1 MVLAP
6 FVEETRNVLLL
17 SEVES
22 CWVDRAVFICP
33 RFFSSQLEAEAVNK
47 YRAKEEQLIG
57 SHVTVTKV
65 IVAAHGKLVNLVT
78 RS

>member
-6 FVEETRNVLLL
+6 FETRNVLLL

-22 CWVDRAVFICP
+22 
-33 RFFSSQLEAEAVNK
+33 SSSSALDSSPPSYIEAEAVN
-47 YRAKEEQLIG
+47 RTREEQLIG

-65 IVAAHGKLVNLVT
+65 IVAAHGNLVNLVT
-78 RS
+78 RG